1 MIGTVINSLAIL
13 VGGLLGLF
21 FGARLPAQMQKT
33 IMVGLGLFTLVIGIQ
48 MFLLT
53 ENPVI
58 VLVSIL
64 AGAILGEW
72 WQVEIRLQNLGL
84 WFEKR
89 FGNREE
95 GKDSRFIKGFLS
107 ASLVFCIGPMAILG
121 AIQDG
126 LTGSYETLLIK
137 SLLDF
142 FGAMAFSALLG
153 IGVLFSAIVTFVFQG
168 LISLLANQVQTFVTP
183 AMLNEMAA
191 TGGVVLIAIAFS
203 GILEIKP
210 IRSGNFLPAIFLA
223 PVIVLL
229 IYGLGG

>member
-1 MIGTVINSLAIL
+1 MIGTIINSLAIL

-21 FGARLPAQMQKT
+21 FGARLPEQMQKT

-64 AGAILGEW
+64 GGAILGEW
-72 WQVEIRLQNLGL
+72 WQVENRLQDLGL
-84 WFEKR
+84 WIER
-89 FGNREE
+89 RIANRAQK
-95 GKDSRFIKGFLS
+95 KDAKFVKGFLS
-107 ASLVFCIGPMAILG
+107 ASLVFCIGPMAVLG

-126 LTGSYETLLIK
+126 LTGNSETLFIK

-153 IGVLFSAIVTFVFQG
+153 IGVLFSSIVTLFFQG
-168 LISLLANQVQTFVTP
+168 SISLLANQVQYMVTP

-191 TGGVVLIAIAFS
+191 TGGVVLMAIAIS

-229 IYGLGG
+229 FQGLGG